1 MDIKFV
7 GPNGEEEMEVIDIE
21 QISEITLKKF
31 LLKNREIS
39 ILVKKYK
46 VGDYEVPFANITL
59 EKDSNVREFEGKI
72 LADLM
77 FDYYEY
83 KNFEHYG
90 EVLSRNGM
98 KLIKVTVA
106 ITKDDIMMAAARMN
120 KGVWICLG

>member
-120 KGVWICLG
+120 KGV

>member
-72 LADLM
+72 LTDLM

-120 KGVWICLG
+120 KGV